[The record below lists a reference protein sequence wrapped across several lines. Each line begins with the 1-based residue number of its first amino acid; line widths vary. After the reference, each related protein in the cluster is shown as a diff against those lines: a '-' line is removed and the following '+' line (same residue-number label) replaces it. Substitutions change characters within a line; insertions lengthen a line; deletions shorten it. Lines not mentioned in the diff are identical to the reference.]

1 MVIGKDATRGGGVG
15 ERETLKMR
23 VRLVNFVGAT
33 CPSRFLRCV
42 QVRRETGEL
51 LSHGAKQPLNLGIDG
66 MHNIISPW
74 WRLFNDMGLA
84 GTCVAIWERKAL
96 DEIGPQNKT
105 PLVRAC
111 KRIDGMLC

>member
-1 MVIGKDATRGGGVG
+1 
-15 ERETLKMR
+15 
-23 VRLVNFVGAT
+23 
-33 CPSRFLRCV
+33 
-42 QVRRETGEL
+42 
-51 LSHGAKQPLNLGIDG
+51 

-74 WRLFNDMGLA
+74 RRLLNDMGLA

-96 DEIGPQNKT
+96 DEIGPENRT